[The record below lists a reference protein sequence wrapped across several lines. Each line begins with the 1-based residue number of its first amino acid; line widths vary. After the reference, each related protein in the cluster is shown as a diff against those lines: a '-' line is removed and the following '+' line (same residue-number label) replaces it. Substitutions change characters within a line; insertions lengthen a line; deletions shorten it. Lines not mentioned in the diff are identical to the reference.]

1 MSESMNC
8 VFSSLSS
15 VSATGLAS
23 MFPAA
28 PRCSQ
33 LPISSVN
40 IVEIIARASLDMCLA
55 CLSFL
60 DTLIA
65 SDLPQPPT
73 PPPPPSVTSS
83 VTASSSPEC
92 AKYSTSPENFQ
103 LLGCSGIFGVLA
115 TTLLLPGP
123 RRGWS
128 VGVHAACSCSLK
140 RRATNQ
146 LSSHKA
152 RPTAEPPMRL
162 QLRL

>member
-15 VSATGLAS
+15 KSASGLAS

-28 PRCSQ
+28 RRCSQ

-40 IVEIIARASLDMCLA
+40 IVEPIARANLDMCLA

-65 SDLPQPPT
+65 SDLPRPPT

-83 VTASSSPEC
+83 VTASTSPEC
-92 AKYSTSPENFQ
+92 AKHSTSPENFQ

-115 TTLLLPGP
+115 TTLLPPG
-123 RRGWS
+123 RGGG
-128 VGVHAACSCSLK
+128 GVWVFTQRAAAASAP
-140 RRATNQ
+140 ATNQ
-146 LSSHKA
+146 LSSHNA